1 MDPKKTSIN
10 CESYFYFWRRRDCTA
25 NAETAI
31 VFSLSSLCSVAPA
44 ATADGG
50 GGGGGGGRGG
60 GLASKE
66 TSKSE
71 EEGGEGATTK

>member
-10 CESYFYFWRRRDCTA
+10 GESHFYFWRRRECTA

-44 ATADGG
+44 ATADGDG
-50 GGGGGGGRGG
+50 GGDGGG

-71 EEGGEGATTK
+71 EEEGEGATTK

>member
-10 CESYFYFWRRRDCTA
+10 GESHFYFWRRRECTA

-50 GGGGGGGRGG
+50 GGGG
-60 GLASKE
+60 LASKE

-71 EEGGEGATTK
+71 KEEGEGATTK